1 MIFVCTPY
9 NHENPA
15 IIEARYDLTVEYIAK
30 RFVEGKFA
38 FSPVVYAHNIV
49 KKHNLPQDWDNWNN
63 FCIEFLK
70 KATEVHVLQQEGW
83 DKSKGI
89 QGELEIAKML
99 NIPIKYININ

>member
-15 IIEARYDLTVEYIAK
+15 IVEARYDFTVEYIAK
-30 RFVEGKFA
+30 RFVEGKFV

-83 DKSKGI
+83 ENSKGI
-89 QGELEIAKML
+89 KAELEIAKML
-99 NIPIKYININ
+99 NIPIKYIIVD